1 MATITAQLVK
11 ELRDRTGAGM
21 MECKNA
27 LVESDGDIEKAIDI
41 LRTRGLAAAVKKE
54 GRETNEGVVIAEVSA
69 DGKLAALAEVNC
81 ETDFVGTNEVFR
93 AFAKQVVDAVAAT
106 DPADVE
112 DLKQKEIDGQKIE
125 DLLVE
130 QIHKIGEN
138 MQISRFARFESDG
151 STHMDSY
158 IHAGG
163 KIGVIAEF
171 AAADAETFS
180 TDACKEMAHDVVMHI
195 AATAPLE
202 VSREDVAADVVEHEL
217 SIYKAQAAESGKP
230 ENIQE
235 KMAEGRLE
243 KFYKQ
248 SVLLE
253 QEFVK
258 DPSQAVKD
266 IVSAASKAAGDEI
279 SVVRFE
285 RFVLGE
291 EF

>member
-54 GRETNEGVVIAEVSA
+54 GRETNEGVVIAEVSE

-180 TDACKEMAHDVVMHI
+180 TDAFKEMAHDVVMHI

>member
-54 GRETNEGVVIAEVSA
+54 GRETNEGVVIAEVSE

-180 TDACKEMAHDVVMHI
+180 TDAFKEMAHDVVMHI

-258 DPSQAVKD
+258 DPSQALKD
-266 IVSAASKAAGDEI
+266 IVSAASKTAGDEI

>member
-54 GRETNEGVVIAEVSA
+54 GRETNEGVVIAEVSE

-180 TDACKEMAHDVVMHI
+180 TDAFKEMAHDVVMHI

-266 IVSAASKAAGDEI
+266 IVSAASKTAGDEI

-285 RFVLGE
+285 RFVLDE